1 MSTSTIARLAVPLA
15 VLSLVLSSGLSHAE
29 GVSRPTSAEEFGT
42 VSGSEGERLF
52 SARRLIG
59 TAFIGGSF
67 LLLRKGNDYHDEA
80 DELYERYEQ
89 ADRVDEA
96 ERLYDR
102 TTNRDV
108 KSQVSWA
115 LAAAFAVNGVRLVLT
130 SYGHRQNSQPRRRAS
145 PVDFA
150 PAPGPVRDSAPG
162 LWVEPWY
169 DSGRLGLR
177 LARSFGAI

>member
-1 MSTSTIARLAVPLA
+1 M
-15 VLSLVLSSGLSHAE
+15 
-29 GVSRPTSAEEFGT
+29 
-42 VSGSEGERLF
+42 
-52 SARRLIG
+52 
-59 TAFIGGSF
+59 
-67 LLLRKGNDYHDEA
+67 LLLRKGNDYNDEA

-89 ADRVDEA
+89 ADNLEET

-130 SYGHRQNSQPRRRAS
+130 NHDSRPYPDASRVDLAPRA
-145 PVDFA
+145 
-150 PAPGPVRDSAPG
+150 GQVRKFEPG

-169 DSGRLGLR
+169 DNGRLGLR
-177 LARSFGAI
+177 LARSLGAI